1 VIKTT
6 AKKIELF
13 YQKESRI
20 NAMGGEKQIAKQHSL
35 GKLTARERVNLL
47 FDPDTFQETDKFVT
61 HQCTYF
67 NMDKVEIPADGV
79 ITGYGKVNGRLV
91 YVFAQDFTSVG
102 GAMGLAQAEKIC
114 KIMDIAASVGAP
126 VVGLNDSGGARI
138 QEGINSLSGYGKMFL
153 RNIRYS
159 GVIPQITA
167 IMGPTAGGAVYSP
180 AMMDFIFMV
189 KGTGQMFIT
198 GPEVIK
204 AAIGETISPEEL
216 GGAITHNKISG
227 NAHFV
232 CDSDAD
238 CIDQIK
244 KLLSYLPSSN
254 QEAPPVTECHDPANR
269 VEDKLN
275 TIVPD
280 AANRVYNMKQLIK
293 MLVDN
298 GEYFEVQPLYS
309 PNLLTLFARLNG
321 QVVGIIANQPIQ
333 LSGCLDVNASDK
345 GARFI
350 RFCDAFNIPL
360 LTFTDTPGFLPG
372 KNQEF
377 TGIIRHGA
385 KMLFAYGEATVPK
398 ITVIIRKAYGGAY
411 MAMCGKDLA
420 ADQVIAWPTAQIAV
434 MGAQGAANIIFRKE
448 IAAAADPEAL
458 RQEKIAEYETL
469 FNNPYVAASRGLV
482 DIVCEPRQTRPT
494 LIRVLDS
501 LLKKKENLPWKK
513 HCNIPL

>member
-1 VIKTT
+1 MKTT
-6 AKKIELF
+6 AEKIELF
-13 YQKESRI
+13 YQKESRV
-20 NAMGGEKQIAKQHSL
+20 NAMGGEKQIAKQHGL

-102 GAMGLAQAEKIC
+102 GTMGLAQAEKIC

-204 AAIGETISPEEL
+204 AAIGEIISPEEL

-232 CDSDAD
+232 CDNDVD

-244 KLLSYLPSSN
+244 KLLSYLPSNN

-275 TIVPD
+275 TIIPD

-321 QVVGIIANQPIQ
+321 HVVGIIANQPIH

-448 IAAAADPEAL
+448 IAASADPEAL
-458 RQEKIAEYETL
+458 RQEKIEEYETL
-469 FNNPYVAASRGLV
+469 FNNPYIAASRGLV
-482 DIVCEPRQTRPT
+482 DIVCEPKQTRPT

-501 LLKKKENLPWKK
+501 LLKKKETLPWKK

>member
-1 VIKTT
+1 
-6 AKKIELF
+6 
-13 YQKESRI
+13 
-20 NAMGGEKQIAKQHSL
+20 MGGEKQIAKQHSL

-47 FDPDTFQETDKFVT
+47 FDADTFQETDKFVT

>member
-1 VIKTT
+1 
-6 AKKIELF
+6 
-13 YQKESRI
+13 
-20 NAMGGEKQIAKQHSL
+20 MGGEKQIAKQHSL

>member
-1 VIKTT
+1 MKTT